1 MGSFH
6 QSKRSGN
13 KWCAVQVRWG
23 IFIENL
29 TYCFIPKSG
38 RKYSHTNSYNSAM
51 TVIVQDDHLTTG
63 ARAVCVLC
71 IFFTL
76 VKKIRSSVD
85 HRCIFIY
92 IYSFFNFVC
101 IKGHPSSDSGP
112 SKENFMKRVQIQDDE
127 EAKCQRWW
135 RARKQEIA
143 WASCVRVVFISRI
156 FIHTVR
162 KGNFATQDW
171 TEAGATKWRA
181 FF

>member
-1 MGSFH
+1 
-6 QSKRSGN
+6 
-13 KWCAVQVRWG
+13 
-23 IFIENL
+23 
-29 TYCFIPKSG
+29 
-38 RKYSHTNSYNSAM
+38 M

-127 EAKCQRWW
+127 EAKCQR
-135 RARKQEIA
+135 
-143 WASCVRVVFISRI
+143 
-156 FIHTVR
+156 
-162 KGNFATQDW
+162 
-171 TEAGATKWRA
+171 
-181 FF
+181 